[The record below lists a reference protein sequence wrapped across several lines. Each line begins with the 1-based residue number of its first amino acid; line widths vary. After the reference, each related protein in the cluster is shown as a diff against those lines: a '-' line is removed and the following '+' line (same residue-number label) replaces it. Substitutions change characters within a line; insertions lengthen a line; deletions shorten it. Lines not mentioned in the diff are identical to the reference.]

1 MLNKLRYIINR
12 KFNRSMDSRDIEKNE
27 LEKMVLKGAILID
40 VRSPQEYE
48 EGHLEGALLIP
59 EYELVSRCRQKLKNK
74 EATYIVYCSSGT
86 RSKKAQKE
94 LEKLG
99 YTNVYNLYNG
109 IQNYWGFGFYVLE
122 YVCKIGNRYF
132 EWRKYEK

>member
-1 MLNKLRYIINR
+1 MDKNDINKQ
-12 KFNRSMDSRDIEKNE
+12 E

-40 VRSPQEYE
+40 VRSPQEYK
-48 EGHLEGALLIP
+48 EGHLERAVLIP
-59 EYELVSRCRQKLKNK
+59 EYELVSRCRKKKKNK
-74 EATYIVYCSSGT
+74 DAIYIVYCSSGT

-109 IQNYWGFGFYVLE
+109 IQNY
-122 YVCKIGNRYF
+122 
-132 EWRKYEK
+132 

>member
-12 KFNRSMDSRDIEKNE
+12 RFNRSMEKNDIDKYE
-27 LEKMVLKGAILID
+27 LEKMLLKGAILID

-48 EGHLEGALLIP
+48 EGHLEGAVSIP
-59 EYELVSRCRQKLKNK
+59 EYELISRCREELENK
-74 EATYIVYCSSGT
+74 DATYIVYCSSGS
-86 RSKKAQKE
+86 RSKKAQKQ

-109 IQNYWGFGFYVLE
+109 TENY
-122 YVCKIGNRYF
+122 
-132 EWRKYEK
+132 

>member
-12 KFNRSMDSRDIEKNE
+12 KLNRSMDKNDINKRE
-27 LEKMVLKGAILID
+27 LEKMISKRAILID
-40 VRSPQEYE
+40 VRSPQEYK
-48 EGHLEGALLIP
+48 EGHLEGAMLIP
-59 EYELVSRCRQKLKNK
+59 EYELVSRCRQELRNK
-74 EATYIVYCSSGT
+74 DAIYIVYCSSGT

-122 YVCKIGNRYF
+122 YVCKNRQ
-132 EWRKYEK
+132 

>member
-12 KFNRSMDSRDIEKNE
+12 KFNRSMDKNDINKQE
-27 LEKMVLKGAILID
+27 LEKMVFKGAILID

-59 EYELVSRCRQKLKNK
+59 EYELVSRCRQELRNK
-74 EATYIVYCSSGT
+74 EAIYIVYCSSGI
-86 RSKKAQKE
+86 RSKKAQRE

-99 YTNVYNLYNG
+99 YANVYNLYNG
-109 IQNYWGFGFYVLE
+109 IQNY
-122 YVCKIGNRYF
+122 
-132 EWRKYEK
+132 

>member
-12 KFNRSMDSRDIEKNE
+12 KLNRSMDKNDINKRE
-27 LEKMVLKGAILID
+27 LEKMISKGAILID

-48 EGHLEGALLIP
+48 EGHLQGALLIP
-59 EYELVSRCRQKLKNK
+59 EYELVSRCRKELKNK
-74 EATYIVYCSSGT
+74 DAIYIVYCSSGT

-122 YVCKIGNRYF
+122 YVCKKGNWYF
-132 EWRKYEK
+132 EWRKYGK

>member
-12 KFNRSMDSRDIEKNE
+12 KLNRSMEKNDIDKRE
-27 LEKMVLKGAILID
+27 LEKMISKRAILID
-40 VRSPQEYE
+40 VRSPQEYK
-48 EGHLEGALLIP
+48 EGHLEGAMLIP
-59 EYELVSRCRQKLKNK
+59 EYELVSRCRQELRNK
-74 EATYIVYCSSGT
+74 DAIYIVYCSSGT

-122 YVCKIGNRYF
+122 YVCKNRQ
-132 EWRKYEK
+132 